1 MEREINPYQN
11 HPSCVE
17 LRLLLSRHNIKKI
30 QLADEAAMSVASIS
44 QYCRGN
50 RVPPLRV
57 LESLRESI
65 DRIIRRHSGNS
76 SRHAHQE
83 IQQKVYLARFQE
95 RIMQL
100 ARKQGWIAWYFHDDE
115 YTPLGIVMIR
125 EIIFVALLR
134 TKRRAVPAEV
144 TDTLE
149 ALKAAGL
156 NEPPLPEVA
165 RQHSKVAIWEV
176 TPDQWPAVERIL
188 THPRKGQ

>member
-65 DRIIRRHSGNS
+65 DRIIRRHNSNS

-100 ARKQGWIAWYFHDDE
+100 AREQGWIAWYFHDDE

-176 TPDQWPAVERIL
+176 TPDQWPAIERIL